1 MAMPTDVFPEYYI
14 VRVNEFNDVARTPLE
29 EWLDYLKN
37 NRIKDDTRTPGLKE
51 ARQRL
56 LYLTMSDA
64 DRKAYL
70 AHMDNLRVQKDVLD
84 SAKLEGLMEGK
95 AEGRIEGIKE
105 GRIEGIREGRIEGK
119 AEGKIEGKT
128 EVAKNMKSAGL
139 AVQTIMQ
146 FTGLTQEQIDQL

>member
-95 AEGRIEGIKE
+95 IE
-105 GRIEGIREGRIEGK
+105 GRIEGIREGKI
-119 AEGKIEGKT
+119 EGKIEGKT

>member
-95 AEGRIEGIKE
+95 AEGRIEGI
-105 GRIEGIREGRIEGK
+105 REGRIEGK

>member
-1 MAMPTDVFPEYYI
+1 
-14 VRVNEFNDVARTPLE
+14 
-29 EWLDYLKN
+29 
-37 NRIKDDTRTPGLKE
+37 
-51 ARQRL
+51 
-56 LYLTMSDA
+56 
-64 DRKAYL
+64 
-70 AHMDNLRVQKDVLD
+70 MDNLRVQNDVLY

-95 AEGRIEGIKE
+95 A
-105 GRIEGIREGRIEGK
+105 EGRIEGK

>member
-37 NRIKDDTRTPGLKE
+37 NRIKDDTSTPGLKE

-95 AEGRIEGIKE
+95 AEGRIEGI
-105 GRIEGIREGRIEGK
+105 REGRIEGK
-119 AEGKIEGKT
+119 AEGKIEGKIEGKT

>member
-95 AEGRIEGIKE
+95 I
-105 GRIEGIREGRIEGK
+105 
-119 AEGKIEGKT
+119 EGKIEGKT